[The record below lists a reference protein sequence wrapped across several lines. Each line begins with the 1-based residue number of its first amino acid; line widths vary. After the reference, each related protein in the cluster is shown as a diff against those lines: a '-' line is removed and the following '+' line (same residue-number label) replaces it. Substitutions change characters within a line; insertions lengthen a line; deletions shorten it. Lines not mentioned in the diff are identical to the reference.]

1 MTLCTLFYYDQQS
14 FKGLPDMTEPSQR
27 YETLLVETRGAVAV
41 VTMNRPEKL
50 NACNTV
56 MYRELDQVLANIEA
70 SDDIRAVVLTG
81 AGDRAFSAG
90 ADLGELDFANLKESS
105 DYIKI
110 DATTFRRLENIPQ
123 PVITAVN
130 GAAIG
135 YGCKVAIVSDITVAS
150 ERAKFS
156 LPGATFGA
164 VHMIMLGRARDV
176 IGRKRLSE
184 MLLTGEMLDAKT
196 AQEYGIV
203 NHVVPHAQVLEKAI
217 AIAEKIAASPM
228 LSVRVIRRMLH
239 RGMDDDY
246 RWEDLLSPGLLLM
259 EDLKEGQRAFVEGRK
274 PQFKGR

>member
-1 MTLCTLFYYDQQS
+1 MSD
-14 FKGLPDMTEPSQR
+14 R
-27 YETLLVETRGAVAV
+27 YETLLVDTHGAVAV
-41 VTMNRPEKL
+41 ITMTRPEKL

-56 MYRELDQVLANIEA
+56 MYRELDRVLGDIEGNDA
-70 SDDIRAVVLTG
+70 VRAVVITG

-90 ADLGELDFANLKESS
+90 ADIDELDFADLKQSS

-110 DATTFRRLENIPQ
+110 DATTFRRIENIPQ

-135 YGCKVAIVSDITVAS
+135 FGCKVAIVSDITVAS
-150 ERAKFS
+150 EKARFS

-164 VHMIMLGRARDV
+164 VHMIMLGRARGV
-176 IGRKRLSE
+176 ISRKRLSE

-196 AQEYGIV
+196 AQDFGIV
-203 NHVVPHAQVLEKAI
+203 NHVVPHDQVLARAI
-217 AIAEKIAASPM
+217 AIAEKIAAHPP
-228 LSVRVIRRMLH
+228 LSIRVIRRMLH

-274 PQFKGR
+274 PEFKGR

>member
-1 MTLCTLFYYDQQS
+1 MQTS
-14 FKGLPDMTEPSQR
+14 
-27 YETLLVETRGAVAV
+27 YETLLVEIDDAVAII
-41 VTMNRPEKL
+41 TMNRPDKL
-50 NACNTV
+50 NACNTT
-56 MYRELDQVLANIEA
+56 MYRELDQVLGDIEN
-70 SDDIRAVVLTG
+70 SDEIRAVVITG
-81 AGDRAFSAG
+81 SGDSAFSAG
-90 ADLGELDFANLKESS
+90 ADMDELDFANLKESS

-110 DATTFRRLENIPQ
+110 DASTFRRIENIPQ

-150 ERAKFS
+150 KNAKFS

-184 MLLTGEMLDAKT
+184 MLLTGETLDAQT
-196 AQEYGIV
+196 AQNYGIV
-203 NHVVPHAQVLEKAI
+203 NHVVEPEEVLANAVEI
-217 AIAEKIAASPM
+217 AKKIAACPP
-228 LSVRVIRRMLH
+228 LTIRVVRRMLH

-259 EDLKEGQRAFVEGRK
+259 EDLKEGRRAFIERRR
-274 PQFKGR
+274 PEFKGR